1 MFSYLEI
8 VRPANLATAVA
19 DVLAGYAVA
28 GGANPR
34 ALAYLAFSGT
44 ALYAGGVVLNDF
56 FDRYIDGVERPKR
69 PIPSGRVPATSAAAL
84 GGFLLA
90 AAIGSG
96 FCASVGSGLVATAIA
111 GCVLFYDGWAKHVPA
126 IGPIAMGLCRGFNL
140 LLGLSANAAAFS
152 QRCFIALLPIVYIA
166 AVTAVSSGEVKG
178 GSRRT
183 ELLAIVLFGAV
194 CCGCMMLGLSPSFQL
209 LWATPLIL
217 LLGYRV
223 LPALWRSVEAPVAAN
238 IRAAV
243 KAGVLSIVVL
253 DSAIAAGYAGP
264 WYGAAVLSMLGIGA
278 ILARTFAVT

>member
-1 MFSYLEI
+1 MLSYLEI

-28 GGANPR
+28 GGANPGT
-34 ALAYLAFSGT
+34 LAYLVFSGT
-44 ALYAGGVVLNDF
+44 ALYAGGVVLNDY
-56 FDRYIDGVERPKR
+56 FDRTIDRVERPER
-69 PIPSGRVPATSAAAL
+69 PIPSGRVPATAAAAM
-84 GGFLLA
+84 GGFLLTV
-90 AAIGSG
+90 AIGAG
-96 FCASVGSGLVATAIA
+96 FCASVESGLLAVAIA

-126 IGPIAMGLCRGFNL
+126 IGPIAMGLCRGLNL
-140 LLGLSANAAAFS
+140 LLGLSANAAVFS
-152 QRCFIALLPIVYIA
+152 QRWFIALLPIVYIA

-183 ELLAIVLFGAV
+183 SLVTVVLFGAV
-194 CCGCMMLGLSPSFQL
+194 CGGCVLLGLNPSFQL
-209 LWATPLIL
+209 LWAAPLIL

-223 LPALWRSVEAPVAAN
+223 LPALWRAFETPAAAN

-243 KAGVLSIVVL
+243 KAGVLSIVIL